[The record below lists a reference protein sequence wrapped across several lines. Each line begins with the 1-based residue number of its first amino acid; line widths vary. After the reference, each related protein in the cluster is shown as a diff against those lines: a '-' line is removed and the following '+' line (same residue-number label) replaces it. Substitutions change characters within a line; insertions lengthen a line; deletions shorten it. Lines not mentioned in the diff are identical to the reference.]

1 MEKTKHSCIG
11 VGWKLVVN
19 LRNLGLV
26 LKPFE
31 TLAKWSAALGALTWN
46 GLLTMPAGLKQ
57 KKGWCFPSELV
68 FVLFFMQGSY
78 QLAD

>member
-31 TLAKWSAALGALTWN
+31 TLAK
-46 GLLTMPAGLKQ
+46 
-57 KKGWCFPSELV
+57 
-68 FVLFFMQGSY
+68 
-78 QLAD
+78 